1 MAFNI
6 RTRSLNSALY
16 WIAQM
21 LGGLVMGLILD
32 MPGVNRPNRAKIAW
46 VFCFVTGMVIWGG
59 GYAYQKWLNRRLDE
73 GLKQTIDYKQGSIST
88 GPIFLYIFY
97 GSYDAFWQSFCYWMM
112 GAQSNSPSVAA
123 ILVGAYKSLQATGAA
138 MAWRI
143 SAKDAPPMDQLA
155 MDWGLCMGTLVIA
168 IPSVLAVTLTS
179 THDSENVGG
188 SEKSAE
194 LDKPEERTTEV
205 A

>member
-6 RTRSLNSALY
+6 RTRSLNSAFY

-21 LGGLVMGLILD
+21 LGGLVIGLILD
-32 MPGVNRPNRAKIAW
+32 MPRVSRPNRARIAW
-46 VFCFVTGMVIWGG
+46 GFLFVTGMVIWGG
-59 GYAYQKWLNRRLDE
+59 GYAYQKWLNHRLAA
-73 GLKQTIDYKQGSIST
+73 GLKTIDYTQDSIST

-97 GSYDAFWQSFCYWMM
+97 GAYDAFWQGFCYWMM

-123 ILVGAYKSLQATGAA
+123 ILVGAYKSFQATGAA

-143 SAKDAPPMDQLA
+143 SAMDAPPMHQLG
-155 MDWGLCMGTLVIA
+155 MNWGLCMGTLVVA
-168 IPSVLAVTLTS
+168 IPSVLAVTATS
-179 THDSENVGG
+179 AYDSENMEE

-194 LDKPEERTTEV
+194 LNKSEGQAAE
-205 A
+205 AA